1 MYISSSVWLHFQL
14 LFYFV
19 LYLVMKLLF
28 KNIIMFSVND
38 PDFKAGVTSL
48 AMMLQI
54 PPYEDHLEQLKVTFN
69 FVHGFM
75 ENCLLI

>member
-1 MYISSSVWLHFQL
+1 
-14 LFYFV
+14 
-19 LYLVMKLLF
+19 
-28 KNIIMFSVND
+28 MFSVND